1 MLEATDDGSSVVVTD
16 DGSLVVVSDS
26 GLLVAVID
34 SSADVVVVN
43 DKLFASP
50 VAVSEIAS
58 ANELVT
64 AS

>member
-1 MLEATDDGSSVVVTD
+1 MVVTD